1 MRSEEEQA
9 ELNEQLLNAAE
20 EGDVNKVQELLT
32 AGAEVNTVDEDGLAA
47 LHLAADNG
55 HTAIVES
62 LLKAGGKVNA
72 ADEDGQTPLH
82 LAVLNGHTDTAIS
95 LIEAKADV
103 NALDE
108 NQETAL
114 DIAQNKKHNDIYN
127 QLINALAIRINKD
140 AEDTVLPF
148 AMGTHS
154 RLGKESSMRQI
165 DPDVMM
171 IILDKLSSGMADDIA
186 GEHRDAVQ
194 KKLNELHKRRRTL
207 PGFADKVVE
216 EERAAA
222 GRRGR

>member
-1 MRSEEEQA
+1 M
-9 ELNEQLLNAAE
+9 LINN
-20 EGDVNKVQELLT
+20 NKNT
-32 AGAEVNTVDEDGLAA
+32 ALD
-47 LHLAADNG
+47 
-55 HTAIVES
+55 I
-62 LLKAGGKVNA
+62 
-72 ADEDGQTPLH
+72 
-82 LAVLNGHTDTAIS
+82 AIS

-103 NALDE
+103 NTEDK
-108 NQETAL
+108 NQQTAL
-114 DIAQNKKHNDIYN
+114 DIAQSKKHNDIYN